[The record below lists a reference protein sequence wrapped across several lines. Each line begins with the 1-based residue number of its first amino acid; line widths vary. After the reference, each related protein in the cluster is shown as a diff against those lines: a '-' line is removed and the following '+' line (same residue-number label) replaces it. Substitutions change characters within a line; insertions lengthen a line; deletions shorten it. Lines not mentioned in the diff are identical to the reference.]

1 MTGRFLS
8 QHPAMD
14 VEKISMTT
22 SARLSEAR
30 ANGRD
35 AIGALRAK
43 AQEFTETNL
52 PKAAEAAEHIG
63 QTISD
68 FAISSSRSL
77 AQTLRDNK
85 TGEVFSKA
93 SAQAAPLLRTAGR
106 FARRNPALL
115 VGTGVAVAL
124 IGYAGWRWSRSAD
137 AETEAKPARAKQ
149 AKSRAKQTK

>member
-1 MTGRFLS
+1 
-8 QHPAMD
+8 MD

-30 ANGRD
+30 ANGRE
-35 AIGALRAK
+35 AIGVLRAK

-68 FAISSSRSL
+68 FAIASSKSL
-77 AQTLRDNK
+77 AQTLRENR
-85 TGEVFSKA
+85 TGEVLSKA
-93 SAQAAPLLRTAGR
+93 SAQAVPLLRTVGH

-115 VGTGVAVAL
+115 AGAGVAVAL
-124 IGYAGWRWSRSAD
+124 IGYAGWRWSQRPDTDTD
-137 AETEAKPARAKQ
+137 AKKPARARQTKP
-149 AKSRAKQTK
+149 RAKQTK